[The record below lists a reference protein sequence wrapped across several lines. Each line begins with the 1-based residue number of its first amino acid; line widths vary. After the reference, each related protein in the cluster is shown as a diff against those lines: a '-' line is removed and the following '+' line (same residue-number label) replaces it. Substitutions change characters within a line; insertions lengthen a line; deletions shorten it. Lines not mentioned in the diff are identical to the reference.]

1 MNIPYD
7 KRLHFAVCFLI
18 ALLLFPAI
26 KWWGAVAAMVVG
38 VAKEMFD
45 YDDYGVFSWWD
56 ILADLAGT
64 ATAILIIILIK
75 IL

>member
-1 MNIPYD
+1 MLPYD

-18 ALLLFPAI
+18 TLLLFPAI
-26 KWWGAVAAMVVG
+26 KWWGAVAAMVAG
-38 VAKEMFD
+38 IAKEMFD

-56 ILADLAGT
+56 ILADFAGT
-64 ATAILIIILIK
+64 ATAVLILTLIK